1 MNRQTA
7 RVAFA
12 LKLFLCLAFQTTLG
26 QLLFAATTLAQG
38 IHRADTIK
46 IWSGEGLDFWTGDI
60 SPDGRYFSD
69 INWATGDFQ
78 LLDLKTGEMKIIKGV
93 GYETGRFAYTSSFSS
108 DGRRIALSCYVNA
121 ANGHELRIK
130 DLDGGEWRILVPAG
144 PDRYSVEPVD
154 WLPSDKEIVVVTK
167 LPDNTQQIAAVSVGD
182 GSIRIIKKLGWQTP
196 GGGHDQ
202 AYPRAKVS
210 PDGRFIAY
218 DYPPPN
224 ERTRDIYVVSIDGKR
239 ENRLVWGR
247 GSDRLL
253 GWIPDGS
260 GILFYSDRSG
270 VPAIWRQAVRD
281 DRPAG
286 NPRLILAGIRD
297 LIPIGFT
304 RNGYVYAIPLEAG
317 HIFTALV
324 DPEVGRVIEQPKTI
338 PDLPTQGIFTADW
351 SPDGSQIIY
360 ATQGAFPD
368 PIETLVIRTSDGRPI
383 RTITLPTGLHSSSG
397 TLKWATPEKVFLA
410 AYEKGAAGMFE
421 IDLRRTTFKRIP
433 TPKGIGWGSMK
444 WFEVSPDGRT
454 IYLIRP
460 ISGPDAENE
469 VVALDVAGGDTRVI
483 ATARSSPNS
492 LALSND
498 GKELAYIVR
507 DNTKRRTELRVT
519 PISVPS
525 KSRTLHSVPLG
536 RIRPPVA
543 WLPDGSRLL
552 FGADTALWSISV
564 RGGEPIKVLP
574 ECCGGNDVRI
584 HRDGQRLAFLAG
596 SDRSEVWVMKVN

>member
-1 MNRQTA
+1 MDLTSVTIGGNTMRTTTVIFVLNIFFFATIVAQPIHEPDTT
-7 RVAFA
+7 RV
-12 LKLFLCLAFQTTLG
+12 
-26 QLLFAATTLAQG
+26 
-38 IHRADTIK
+38 
-46 IWSGEGLDFWTGDI
+46 WSGEGLDFWTGDI

-69 INWATGDFQ
+69 INWDTGDLQ
-78 LLDLKTGEMKIIKGV
+78 LLDLRTGEMKIIKGV
-93 GYETGRFAYTSSFSS
+93 GYDTGRYAYTSSFSS

-144 PDRYSVEPVD
+144 PDRYSVEPVE

-167 LPDNTQQIAAVSVGD
+167 LPDNTQQIAAVSLGD
-182 GSIRIIKKLGWQTP
+182 GSIRVIKKLGWQTP

-224 ERTRDIYVVSIDGKR
+224 ERTRDIYAVSIDGKR
-239 ENRLVWGR
+239 ETRIVSGR

-270 VPAIWRQAVRD
+270 TPSIWQQPVRD
-281 DRPAG
+281 GRSAG
-286 NPRLILAGIRD
+286 KPKLVRAGIRD
-297 LIPIGFT
+297 LIPMGFT
-304 RNGYVYAIPLEAG
+304 SDGYVYAIPLEAE
-317 HIFTALV
+317 HVFTASV
-324 DPEVGRVIEQPKTI
+324 DIELGRLIEEPKPI
-338 PDLPTQGIFTADW
+338 PDLPTQKILTADW
-351 SPDGSQIIY
+351 SPDGTQFIY
-360 ATQGAFPD
+360 ATQGSFPD
-368 PIETLVIRTSDGRPI
+368 PVETLVIRTSAGRQL
-383 RTITLPTGLHSSSG
+383 RTITLPTGLHTSNG

-421 IDLRRTTFKRIP
+421 LDLRRTTFKRIP
-433 TPKGIGWGSMK
+433 TPEGIGWGSMK

-454 IYLIRP
+454 IYLIRT
-460 ISGPDAENE
+460 ISGPDTENE

-507 DNTKRRTELRVT
+507 DNARRTTELRIT
-519 PISVPS
+519 PISDPARARGVYTAS
-525 KSRTLHSVPLG
+525 SG
-536 RIRPPVA
+536 GIRPPVA
-543 WLPDGSRLL
+543 WVPDGSRLL
-552 FGADTALWSISV
+552 FGVDSALWSVGLS
-564 RGGEPIKVLP
+564 GGEPVKVL
-574 ECCGGNDVRI
+574 EGCCGGNDVRV
-584 HRDGQRLAFLAG
+584 HRDGRRIAFLGG
-596 SDRSEVWVMKVN
+596 SDRSEIWVMRIN